1 MTARQ
6 QLAVVGGIIA
16 AFAAAFVA
24 VDKFFSR
31 DITPVV
37 VGARAPDFRAQPVAG
52 ARSGGVPTVALA
64 RHRGDVVVLNIWAT
78 WCDPCR
84 TEMPSL
90 EALYRA
96 YGSRG
101 LRVVAVSVD
110 DDGHDDD
117 IRAFVRQYGLT
128 FEVVHDGSGR
138 IEQAYQTTGVPET
151 FVIARD
157 GVIRKKVAGME
168 DWASPGNEALIAQL
182 LAEPGGRG
190 TN

>member
-6 QLAVVGGIIA
+6 QLGAIGGIVA
-16 AFAAAFVA
+16 VLAAAFVA
-24 VDKFFSR
+24 VDRLFPR
-31 DITPVV
+31 DIAPVV
-37 VGARAPDFRAQPVAG
+37 VGARAPDFRAEPLDTA
-52 ARSGGVPTVALA
+52 ARVRALA
-64 RHRGDVVVLNIWAT
+64 GHRGQVVVLNIWAT

-84 TEMPSL
+84 AEMPSL
-90 EALYRA
+90 ETLYRA
-96 YGSRG
+96 YRGRG
-101 LRVVAVSVD
+101 LRVVAVSID
-110 DDGHDDD
+110 DAGHDDD

-128 FEVVHDGSGR
+128 FEVLHDGSGG

-157 GVIRKKVAGME
+157 GVIRKKVAGAE
-168 DWASPGNEALIAQL
+168 DWSSPGNEALIAQL